1 MKITAE
7 KGKQNKIH
15 ISCDGEYKFTVDAE
29 YWFSCPYHGISEIN
43 DDQELTA
50 FFEAVGSR
58 CAFIAGLRLLSYR
71 DHSVKE
77 LINKLVMKGHNRN
90 YSEIAAEKL
99 REYGYLNDER
109 YARFMAESLV
119 ERKGMSVR
127 AVRTELLSKGI
138 SKEIADKL
146 LHCDRRQRS
155 ILLPH
160 HRKAPVMVQVRVRH
174 DPRGNADR
182 TSLGLRFQRAH
193 QRVGV
198 RLKIPSTVK
207 HDEPSVLQ
215 PNHI

>member
-138 SKEIADKL
+138 SKEIADNITENLDFDPILRIIDL
-146 LHCDRRQRS
+146 LNTKYSRKISDEKGVKRTVASLQRLGYRWSDINTAFRRLE
-155 ILLPH
+155 IETED
-160 HRKAPVMVQVRVRH
+160 VDNV
-174 DPRGNADR
+174 
-182 TSLGLRFQRAH
+182 
-193 QRVGV
+193 
-198 RLKIPSTVK
+198 
-207 HDEPSVLQ
+207 
-215 PNHI
+215 

>member
-138 SKEIADKL
+138 SKEIADNITENLDFDPILRIIDL
-146 LHCDRRQRS
+146 LNTKYSRKISDEKGIKRTVASLQRLGYKWSDINTAFRRLE
-155 ILLPH
+155 IETED
-160 HRKAPVMVQVRVRH
+160 VDNV
-174 DPRGNADR
+174 
-182 TSLGLRFQRAH
+182 
-193 QRVGV
+193 
-198 RLKIPSTVK
+198 
-207 HDEPSVLQ
+207 
-215 PNHI
+215 